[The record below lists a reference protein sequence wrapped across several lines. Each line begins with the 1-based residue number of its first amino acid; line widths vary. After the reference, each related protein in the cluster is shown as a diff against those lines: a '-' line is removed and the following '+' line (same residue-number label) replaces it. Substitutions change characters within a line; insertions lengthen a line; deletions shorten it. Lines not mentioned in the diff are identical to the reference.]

1 MQGDFSVSGE
11 ISYQTIDDQRSKC
24 SLCQRVIYKL
34 LQKAH
39 TTSHG
44 PLLKL
49 PQSEE
54 KQNFK
59 GVKKFS
65 LQFEPS
71 PSEHIRK
78 ISVEKPENLLNFEQI
93 LKNPLPIELPQ
104 KHKNEASIKPCEKKA
119 KSNLNYC
126 IKQSKHCQNSLI
138 RACLAYQ
145 RCCYMQIVK
154 GYRKW
159 KKVNRLLQ

>member
-1 MQGDFSVSGE
+1 MQGDFSVYGE
-11 ISYQTIDDQRSKC
+11 ITYQNIDDQRSKC

-44 PLLKL
+44 PLLKI

-54 KQNFK
+54 KPNFK
-59 GVKKFS
+59 GIKKFS
-65 LQFEPS
+65 LQFDS
-71 PSEHIRK
+71 PSSEPVKK
-78 ISVEKPENLLNFEQI
+78 ISIDKPDNLLNFEQI

-104 KHKNEASIKPCEKKA
+104 KHKNELPIKPCEKKA
-119 KSNLNYC
+119 KSSMSYY
-126 IKQSKHCQNSLI
+126 IKQSKYCQNSLI

-145 RCCYMQIVK
+145 RCCYLQIVK

-159 KKVNRLLQ
+159 KKIGRRL